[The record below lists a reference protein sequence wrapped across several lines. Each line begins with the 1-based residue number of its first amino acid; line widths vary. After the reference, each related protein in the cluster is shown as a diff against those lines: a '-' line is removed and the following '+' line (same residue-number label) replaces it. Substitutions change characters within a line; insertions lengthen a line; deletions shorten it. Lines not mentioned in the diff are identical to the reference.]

1 MIEIPI
7 SGLLAVAGIFAFVA
21 VSMWV
26 IYVNTQI
33 QDEIGGELRD
43 INARLNL
50 LENKEK

>member
-7 SGLLAVAGIFAFVA
+7 SALVAVAGTFAFVA
-21 VSMWV
+21 IGMWV

-33 QDEIGGELRD
+33 QEEIGGELRD
-43 INARLNL
+43 INARLHL